1 MRDYPRGPTEA
12 DLAAWRD
19 TPIDLDQLPNGTVVA
34 GHYNA
39 PGARLHERYPAA
51 LSSPRYR
58 LITFLRDPRTWLR
71 SCLEYFCAEGAGLDT
86 AAAEFAHAFAHAYDV
101 PPSSPEA
108 ALDRY
113 WLVGTTELAQA
124 CCDRLAAAMG
134 VSSQPLARL
143 NAAPPRHDIAALDRA
158 VRRYLAASPHDLML
172 YAQACRRVER
182 TLAAGLAVS

>member
-34 GHYNA
+34 GHYKA

-143 NAAPPRHDIAALDRA
+143 NAAPPRHDIAALDPI
-158 VRRYLAASPHDLML
+158 LF
-172 YAQACRRVER
+172 
-182 TLAAGLAVS
+182 T